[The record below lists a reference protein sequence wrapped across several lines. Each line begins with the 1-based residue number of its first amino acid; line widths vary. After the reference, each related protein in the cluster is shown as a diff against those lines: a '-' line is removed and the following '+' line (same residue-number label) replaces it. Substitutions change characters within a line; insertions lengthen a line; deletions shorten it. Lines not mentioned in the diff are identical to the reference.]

1 MAYHRLVVLTT
12 GGRFKPQPLVL
23 RITSDSSLFFKQKS
37 PSRDNCNALL
47 LQDIKMAL
55 DQETMDNLLNLDPEQ
70 LVEVIWELQEENKST
85 QTNAK
90 KGVELMNKAIELYK
104 DTWGDLDKIAE
115 IIESNPEAWELL
127 LKKFYD
133 GKTIEEIKASKEQ
146 EQELKKE
153 ESEVKLSNDRYEHYL
168 GQIPADLQEK
178 FKEEYDELVGKRK
191 MTPEKVDKYVD
202 LVIKSIRPNMS
213 STIEQAKLAAAWGSS
228 VKAEAKHDVNAD
240 VEFSRELQKKLWI

>member
-1 MAYHRLVVLTT
+1 
-12 GGRFKPQPLVL
+12 
-23 RITSDSSLFFKQKS
+23 
-37 PSRDNCNALL
+37 
-47 LQDIKMAL
+47 MAL

-115 IIESNPEAWELL
+115 VVESNPEAGELL

-146 EQELKKE
+146 QQELMKE
-153 ESEVKLSNDRYEHYL
+153 EGEVKLADERYNHYL
-168 GQIPADLQEK
+168 AQIPADLQEK

-202 LVIKSIRPNMS
+202 LVIKSIQPKMS
-213 STIEQAKLAAAWGSS
+213 ATIEQAKLAAAGWSTS
-228 VKAEAKHDVNAD
+228 KDEKHDVNAD
-240 VEFSRELQKKLWI
+240 VEFSRWLMKQLWI